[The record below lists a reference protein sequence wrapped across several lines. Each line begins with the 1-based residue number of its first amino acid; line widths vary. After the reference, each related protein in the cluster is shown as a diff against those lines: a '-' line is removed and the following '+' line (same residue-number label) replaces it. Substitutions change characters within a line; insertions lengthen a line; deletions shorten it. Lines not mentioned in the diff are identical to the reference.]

1 MASIPA
7 PKGISLAMYEASV
20 SIAREALH
28 CKTNEELKSM
38 CESIIQM
45 IEQITPKEE

>member
-1 MASIPA
+1 
-7 PKGISLAMYEASV
+7 MYEASF

-28 CKTNEELKSM
+28 CKTNKDLKSM

-45 IEQITPKEE
+45 IEWITPNNNN